1 MDWLTPLDYE
11 QCGAHTWARLRLR
24 VHVYGMSQTCP
35 YDFFKNQYS
44 GFLQV
49 QVTEWVNGF
58 LWIILGLYLLI
69 ESSLVRLQRARI
81 SHLRAKACI
90 KWKLLLLEF
99 STSICSPR
107 CALTTVHQLFLCLWD
122 SITGP
127 HEEFLTEKYS
137 SLSLFA
143 YKVRGY
149 LLWENLTAF
158 QALQLCSSPTCE
170 QKRFVWPCSKLL
182 WFCLSCK

>member
-1 MDWLTPLDYE
+1 MVCHKLAP
-11 QCGAHTWARLRLR
+11 
-24 VHVYGMSQTCP
+24 TCI
-35 YDFFKNQYS
+35 DFFKKKPVLRVPTRTSDKMSQWFPMNNIRVV
-44 GFLQV
+44 FA
-49 QVTEWVNGF
+49 N
-58 LWIILGLYLLI
+58 WIII
-69 ESSLVRLQRARI
+69 VRLQRAPI
-81 SHLRAKACI
+81 SRLRAKACI

-107 CALTTVHQLFLCLWD
+107 CALTTVHQSFLCLWD

-127 HEEFLTEKYS
+127 HEKFLTEKYS

-143 YKVRGY
+143 YKVHGY
-149 LLWENLTAF
+149 LRWENLTAF

-182 WFCLSCK
+182 WLCLSCK